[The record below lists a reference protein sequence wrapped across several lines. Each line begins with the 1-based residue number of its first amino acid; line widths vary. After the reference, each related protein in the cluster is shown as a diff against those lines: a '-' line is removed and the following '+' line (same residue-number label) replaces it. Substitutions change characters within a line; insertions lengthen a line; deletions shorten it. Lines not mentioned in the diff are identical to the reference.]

1 MPPGAL
7 ATDTLL
13 TDRRA
18 DVTVRLAS
26 ASLLHWEILVCRKGA
41 ARTRGMCFWYLK
53 KGPEMYEEASSSG
66 SNAKSRVMTRIT
78 GQIEDH
84 SMQQIGPDLRHG
96 KPFDLFT
103 LWFGPLIVFVTLIT
117 GAACAA
123 AGLSIWWI
131 VVAII
136 FGDAIGVF
144 LTAAH
149 SAQGPTLGLPQ
160 MVQSRAQFGYLGAVL
175 PVLMALFNFMGFLP
189 TNPAVAGQALNSLWG
204 FNTIAGIVIVALLGF
219 ILAVFGYNWVHH
231 IAKVTSVLGLL
242 AFLVFLGLLIFGHPA
257 IAGSK
262 YSNLHGGFVLGPF
275 LEALVLTLV
284 FAVSFAPWAADYSRY
299 LPASSSRLAVGWYS
313 ALGLGIPIAGLF
325 ILGAYLE
332 AVSNYNP
339 NITAVMDSVAK
350 SGGESFLTIF
360 NLVAIGILILETAM
374 CAYSSAILLEGVIA
388 SLKLKNFHNLSTTSV
403 VMAAPSRQ
411 RRIVYLFILS
421 CIGIGAGIAYSENLL
436 GFYSAFLSI
445 LVLLIIPWS
454 AVNLTDFYFV
464 RRGRYSVTALF
475 QPRGPYGL
483 VNRSGFISYFCALG
497 IEFLFANISGVYES
511 PVARA
516 LGGGDIS
523 WIPGVL
529 IAGGLYLALNW
540 RLRAAGGSAVG
551 TESDAHHVS
560 HAAGQVP
567 TSEAS
572 A

>member
-1 MPPGAL
+1 M
-7 ATDTLL
+7 
-13 TDRRA
+13 DR
-18 DVTVRLAS
+18 V
-26 ASLLHWEILVCRKGA
+26 
-41 ARTRGMCFWYLK
+41 F
-53 KGPEMYEEASSSG
+53 
-66 SNAKSRVMTRIT
+66 

-84 SMQQIGPDLRHG
+84 SMQPIPANLRHG

-117 GAACAA
+117 GADCAA

-136 FGDAIGVF
+136 VGDAIGVF

-160 MVQSRAQFGYLGAVL
+160 MVQSRAQFGYLGTIL
-175 PVLMALFNFMGFLP
+175 PLLMALFNFMGFLP

-204 FNTIAGIVIVALLGF
+204 LNTTVGIVIVALLGF
-219 ILAVFGYNWVHH
+219 VLAVFGYSWVHR

-242 AFLVFLGLLIFGHPA
+242 TFLVFLGLLMFAHPV
-257 IAGSK
+257 IAGAK

-284 FAVSFAPWAADYSRY
+284 FAASFAPWAADYSRY
-299 LPASSSRLAVGWYS
+299 LPASSNRFAVGAYS

-332 AVSNYNP
+332 VVSNYNL
-339 NITAVMDSVAK
+339 NITGVMDSVAK
-350 SGGESFLTIF
+350 SGGQSFLTIF
-360 NLVAIGILILETAM
+360 NLVAVAILILETAM
-374 CAYSSAILLEGVIA
+374 CAYSSAILLEGIIA
-388 SLKLKNFHNLSTTSV
+388 SLRLRSFRHLTATSV
-403 VMAAPSRQ
+403 VQTAPSRQ

-421 CIGIGAGIAYSENLL
+421 LIGIGAAIAYSENLL
-436 GFYSAFLSI
+436 GFYGAFLSI

-454 AVNLTDFYFV
+454 AVNLTDFYFI
-464 RRGRYSVTALF
+464 RRGHYSVTALF

-483 VNRSGFISYFCALG
+483 INKSGFISYFCALG

-511 PVARA
+511 PVAHA

-540 RLRAAGGSAVG
+540 RLRTADSAEPEAQTVSAA
-551 TESDAHHVS
+551 T
-560 HAAGQVP
+560 GQLP